1 MRIKL
6 SVLILAATS
15 ALLFIANAP
24 SSAFPGFS
32 NRNIKGTYA
41 GTFEG
46 VVLKSG
52 TPVQIAGVG
61 IYTADGKG
69 RFTGQES
76 FVVDGNPCE
85 DVAVTGTYAVNPDG
99 SGSTVLTFTSA
110 TPGCS
115 GSVPQRLAIGDS
127 SKVVVFVNIGSG
139 QEVTETWRQQG
150 LPL

>member
-1 MRIKL
+1 MRTRIARL
-6 SVLILAATS
+6 TIVAAS
-15 ALLFIANAP
+15 ALLCFASAQ

-32 NRNIKGTYA
+32 NRNIKGSYA

-46 VVLKSG
+46 VVIKNG
-52 TPVQIAGVG
+52 VAPQIAGTGV
-61 IYTADGKG
+61 YTADGKG
-69 RFTGQES
+69 KFTGQES
-76 FVVDGNPCE
+76 FVFDGHPCE
-85 DVAVTGTYAVNPDG
+85 DVAVTGTYSVNPDG

-115 GSVPQRLAIGDS
+115 GSVPQKLAIADS
-127 SKVVVFVNIGSG
+127 GKLVVFVNIGSG